1 MGLPIGRRYADYI
14 GPVSMRDRLTGVV
27 HAVALALPH
36 RRRLH
41 PQDTGG
47 GYQGVRREFGR
58 WVVRPMTGPGS
69 RRWVSKPH
77 YATRAIPGNDLKAAE
92 DWMLAT
98 LGI

>member
-1 MGLPIGRRYADYI
+1 MDLPNGRRYAEYI
-14 GPVSMRDRLTGVV
+14 GPVSTRER
-27 HAVALALPH
+27 VAGLVRALSLALP
-36 RRRLH
+36 RRRKLH
-41 PQDTGG
+41 PQDAGG

-77 YATRAIPGNDLKAAE
+77 YATRAIPGNDREAAT

-98 LGI
+98 LGL